1 MIAPKSLW
9 VFPVLL
15 VLLSA
20 CGSEQ
25 LYRNIQEDRRNEC
38 RKLVNPAER
47 EECMSKHDKEYDEYE
62 RERRQVLKKDSPD

>member
-1 MIAPKSLW
+1 MVAPKSFW

-15 VLLSA
+15 ALLSA

-25 LYRNIQEDRRNEC
+25 IYRNIQEDRRNEC

-47 EECMSKHDKEYDEYE
+47 EECLSRHDKGYDEYE
-62 RERRQVLKKDSPD
+62 HERRQVVEKTSPD